1 MMRNRIKKA
10 GIMNLL
16 SFSMPAATPKMRM
29 TTVKATAIRCQGTE
43 PKLTARAS
51 KKPWASLFRMAPVAA
66 PAVYR
71 STQPT
76 TTE

>member
-1 MMRNRIKKA
+1 MKNA

-29 TTVKATAIRCQGTE
+29 TTVKTTAIRCQGTE

-51 KKPWASLFRMAPVAA
+51 KKRWESPARMEPVTE

-71 STQPT
+71 RTQPT